1 MKPLKLT
8 ISAFGPYSGTT
19 VVDFENLGNSGLF
32 LISGDTGSGKTTIF
46 DAIAYALF
54 ERTSGQTRDIN
65 SIRSDF
71 APLEVFTEVTLEFSH
86 KGQVYTIHRYPDQIR
101 KSDRGKGYA
110 EQKKGASI
118 IMPDGTKIDN
128 RTQVKS
134 IITDILGGL
143 GYDQF
148 KQIALIAQ
156 GEFLELLLADND
168 KRNDILQKVFN
179 TEFYKKVGIK
189 LREKENKLRGECE
202 DLEKSI
208 LQYMNGIKCNEDSAN
223 YSSII
228 ELKKA
233 KNINLVN
240 EFIEVLETLI
250 TEDIE
255 IQAEINS
262 NINKLENEKDK
273 LIKSEM
279 KGKELNKDL
288 EEKEKIQKLK
298 VELDNRKEEMKVL
311 EEKAVLGQKALSHI
325 KPLEDAKLREEKYL
339 LQLDAKIS
347 KSILEKEQQE
357 EQRAFNKKVYAEEC
371 SKEETRE
378 KLNIGINDLI
388 EKLPRYD
395 KLKELS
401 ANFNGLLEKEKET
414 NEKLLSLNKKAEQL
428 EKRSKGLEVELIQLK
443 DSPVKYL
450 NALNTLDK
458 ERVDN
463 KRLETISNDITRLYI
478 LENTVAKN
486 QEIFLK
492 FEKQFEFWNQE
503 YEKKQKAFLREQ
515 AGILGKDLEEG
526 QPCPVCGS
534 LNHPN
539 ITMCESE
546 APSEAELKE
555 LKEKSDQ
562 CNEKLQQ
569 ATIGARE
576 SKKELET
583 SFHLLKNAVEE
594 FYHFDIDPKIS
605 DIETVIQKINNE
617 KKEHIKLIE
626 NKVDQLKKQYER
638 KELCEKEMGEVHEAI
653 NNNSIHLE
661 QVKEL
666 KNSISMSISSCK
678 KDIDYISKDLEYDS
692 LEKANE
698 VIAEKKSKL
707 QELRDKLVTAE
718 KNYHD
723 TEAKLKTT
731 IGLIEEFKS
740 QKVNTQN
747 TLEQFTKEYLQKIKE
762 VGLKNEAFYK
772 ENLLRQE
779 QIDEI
784 ANQCRKYE
792 LTKREIKAQL
802 DKLKEKTYGKEPVDV
817 EAIRRSIQEI
827 KSGKNVLDKALKEVQ
842 NRIMVNKSTLSN
854 INEVEKQRLEK
865 SEAFLDISAMS
876 KTANG
881 RLEGKQKITFET
893 YVQAAYFIKI
903 VAQANKRFYEMTGK
917 RYKLLRKEEGNIQSF
932 TGLELNV
939 YDTWTGKIRSVKS
952 LSGGESFMAALS
964 LALGFADIIHNYSG
978 GIQIDTMFVD
988 EGFGSLDNEA
998 LEQSISILTTLT
1010 SGNRLVGIISH
1021 VNELKERIDKQIIVK
1036 KDIKGSYIEKIVY

>member
-19 VVDFENLGNSGLF
+19 VIDFDNLGSSGLF
-32 LISGDTGSGKTTIF
+32 LISGDTGAGKTTIF

-54 ERTSGQTRDIN
+54 EKTSGQTRDIN

-71 APLEVFTEVTLEFSH
+71 ASLEVFTEVTLEFSH
-86 KGQVYTIHRYPDQIR
+86 KGQVYTINRYPDQLR

-110 EQKKGASI
+110 EQKKGVSI
-118 IMPDGTKIDN
+118 LMPDGTKIDN

-156 GEFLELLLADND
+156 GEFLELLLADSD

-179 TEFYKKVGIK
+179 TEFFKRVGTR
-189 LREKENKLRGECE
+189 LREKENQLKGECE

-208 LQYMNGIKCNEDSAN
+208 LQYMDGIKCNQESEN
-223 YSSII
+223 YSTMI

-233 KNINLVN
+233 RNMNLVN
-240 EFIEVLETLI
+240 EILEALESLI
-250 TEDIE
+250 TEDSE
-255 IQAEINS
+255 IQSELNTRID
-262 NINKLENEKDK
+262 KLENEKDK

-288 EEKEKIQKLK
+288 EEKEKLQQRKF
-298 VELDNRKEEMKVL
+298 ELDNKKEEMKTL
-311 EEKAVLGQKALSHI
+311 EEKAVLGQKALSHV
-325 KPLEDAKLREEKYL
+325 KPAEDAKSREENYL
-339 LQLDAKIS
+339 LQLEAKVS
-347 KSILEKEQQE
+347 KSMLEKEQQE
-357 EQRAFNKKVYAEEC
+357 EQLAFNKKVYEEES
-371 SKEETRE
+371 SKEEIRE
-378 KLNIGINDLI
+378 KLSIYINELLD
-388 EKLPRYD
+388 KLPRYD

-401 ANFNGLLEKEKET
+401 ANLKELLEKEADT
-414 NEKLLSLNKKAEQL
+414 DEKLLLFTKKAEEL
-428 EKRSKGLEVELIQLK
+428 EMKSKDLEEELVLLK
-443 DSPVKYL
+443 DSPIQYM
-450 NALNTLDK
+450 NALNTLEK
-458 ERVDN
+458 ERADK
-463 KRLETISNDITRLYI
+463 KRLDTILKDIFRLTQM
-478 LENTVAKN
+478 EKTVAKN
-486 QEIFLK
+486 QEIFLNY
-492 FEKQFEFWNQE
+492 ERQFDYWNQE
-503 YEKKQKAFLREQ
+503 YETKQKAFLREQ
-515 AGILGKDLEEG
+515 AGILGKDLDEG

-534 LNHPN
+534 LHHPD
-539 ITMCESE
+539 IAKFESE

-569 ATIGARE
+569 AAIGARE
-576 SKKELET
+576 SKKELDT
-583 SFHLLKNAVEE
+583 SFRLIIEAIEE
-594 FYHFDIDPKIS
+594 FYHFDAEPLII
-605 DIETVIQKINNE
+605 DIESLIQKLNHEKEESISHIE
-617 KKEHIKLIE
+617 KKVL
-626 NKVDQLKKQYER
+626 QLKKQYER
-638 KELCEKEMGEVHEAI
+638 KELCEKEFAEVQEEMKA
-653 NNNSIHLE
+653 NGIHLD
-661 QVKEL
+661 QVKEV
-666 KNSISMSISSCK
+666 KNALSMSISSCK
-678 KDIDYISKDLEYDS
+678 KDIDYISKELEFDS

-698 VIAEKKSKL
+698 IIIKKQSLL
-707 QELRDKLVTAE
+707 QELREKFINAE

-731 IGLIEEFKS
+731 IGLIREFES
-740 QKVNTQN
+740 QKESTQN
-747 TLEQFTKEYLQKIKE
+747 TLKQCTKEYLQKIKE
-762 VGLKNEAFYK
+762 AGLKSEAFYK
-772 ENLLRQE
+772 ENILAQE

-784 ANQCRKYE
+784 ALQCRKYE

-802 DKLKEKTYGKEPVDV
+802 DKLKERTYGKEPVDV
-817 EAIRRSIQEI
+817 EAIQRSIQEI
-827 KSGKNVLDKALKEVQ
+827 KSNKNILDKSLKEVQ
-842 NRIMVNKSTLSN
+842 NRIMVNKSILSN
-854 INEVEKQRLEK
+854 IKEVEKLRVEK
-865 SEAFLDISAMS
+865 SKAFLDVSAMS

-903 VAQANKRFYEMTGK
+903 VEEANKRFYEMSGK

-964 LALGFADIIHNYSG
+964 LALGFADIIQNYSG
-978 GIQIDTMFVD
+978 AIRIDTMFVD
-988 EGFGSLDNEA
+988 EGFGSLDSEA

-1010 SGNRLVGIISH
+1010 KGNRLVGIISH

-1036 KDIKGSYIEKIVY
+1036 KDIKGSYIEKIIY

>member
-8 ISAFGPYSGTT
+8 LSAFGPYSGTT
-19 VVDFENLGNSGLF
+19 VVDFENLGSSGLF

-54 ERTSGQTRDIN
+54 EKTSGQTRDIN

-86 KGQVYTIHRYPDQIR
+86 KGQVYIINRYPDQLR
-101 KSDRGKGYA
+101 KSERGKGYA

-143 GYDQF
+143 GYEQF

-156 GEFLELLLADND
+156 GEFLELLLADSD

-179 TEFYKKVGIK
+179 TEFYKRVGIK
-189 LREKENKLRGECE
+189 LREKENKLKDECE
-202 DLEKSI
+202 NLEKSI
-208 LQYMNGIKCNEDSAN
+208 LQYMDGIKCNEDSEN
-223 YSSII
+223 YSTIL

-240 EFIEVLETLI
+240 EVFAALESLIIEDT
-250 TEDIE
+250 DI
-255 IQAEINS
+255 QTEINS

-288 EEKEKIQKLK
+288 EEKEKLQKVK
-298 VELDNRKEEMKVL
+298 IELDNKKEEMKVL
-311 EEKAVLGQKALSHI
+311 EEKAVLGQKALSHV
-325 KPLEDAKLREEKYL
+325 KPLEDAKLREQNYL

-357 EQRAFNKKVYAEEC
+357 EQLAYNKKVYEEEI
-371 SKEETRE
+371 SKEDIRE
-378 KLNIGINDLI
+378 KLNIYINDLT
-388 EKLPRYD
+388 EKLPKYD

-401 ANFNGLLEKEKET
+401 ANFNGLLEKEKGT
-414 NEKLLSLNKKAEQL
+414 DKKLLLFNKKAGEL
-428 EKRSKGLEVELIQLK
+428 EKQSKGLEEELIQLK
-443 DSPVKYL
+443 DSPVQYMNEL
-450 NALNTLDK
+450 NALDK
-458 ERVDN
+458 ERADN
-463 KRLETISNDITRLYI
+463 KRLETILKDIARLLT

-486 QEIFLK
+486 QEIFLTS
-492 FEKQFEFWNQE
+492 EKQFEHWNQE

-515 AGILGKDLEEG
+515 AGILGKNLEEG

-534 LNHPN
+534 QHHPN
-539 ITMCESE
+539 ITKCESE
-546 APSEAELKE
+546 APSEAELKK
-555 LKEKSDQ
+555 LKEKRNL
-562 CNEKLQQ
+562 CNDKLQQ
-569 ATIGARE
+569 ATIAARE

-583 SFHLLKNAVEE
+583 SYHLLINAIEE
-594 FYHFDIDPKIS
+594 FYHFDMEPKIS
-605 DIETVIQKINNE
+605 DIETVIRKINCGKE
-617 KKEHIKLIE
+617 EHITQIE
-626 NKVDQLKKQYER
+626 NKVAQLKKQYER
-638 KELCEKEMGEVHEAI
+638 KELCEREISQVHEAI
-653 NNNSIHLE
+653 SANSIHLE

-698 VIAEKKSKL
+698 IIAEKKSKL

-723 TEAKLKTT
+723 IETKLKTT
-731 IGLIEEFKS
+731 IGLIGEFKS
-740 QKVNTQN
+740 QKETAQSSF
-747 TLEQFTKEYLQKIKE
+747 EQFSKEYLQKIKE

-772 ENLLRQE
+772 ENLLKQE

-792 LTKREIKAQL
+792 LTNREIKAQL

-817 EAIRRSIQEI
+817 ESIEKSIQEI
-827 KSGKNVLDKALKEVQ
+827 KSNKNVLDKSSKEIQ
-842 NRIMVNKSTLSN
+842 NRIMVNKSALSN
-854 INEVEKQRLEK
+854 MKEVEKLRLEK

-903 VAQANKRFYEMTGK
+903 VAQANKRFYEMSGK

-952 LSGGESFMAALS
+952 LSGGESFLAALS

-988 EGFGSLDNEA
+988 EGFGSLDSEA

-1010 SGNRLVGIISH
+1010 NGNRLVGIISH

-1036 KDIKGSYIEKIVY
+1036 KDIKGSYIEKMVY